1 MKKIFLTGGSGFLG
15 RSILAKLSKKY
26 EIYAPTR
33 EELNLIEFDK
43 LKSWIKD
50 KKFDWIINCAVN
62 GGRRTKRDT
71 SEDLYNNIASLDNL
85 LNFVNDDCKLI
96 TFSSGAEFYKQND
109 FYGLSKK
116 ICTYIIKHKNNV
128 KNLRIYN
135 LFGELGMKDSF
146 VYSTIK
152 KALRK
157 EDIIIWEDIEFDV
170 YYIQD
175 LINLIEL
182 LIENNT
188 KEYQEID
195 CVYPTKYKL
204 SDIAA
209 LIKDLCKSSSN
220 IKIEKQGS
228 TSYTG
233 DFQEIN
239 NLNLI
244 KLEKSLANMIEFI
257 NNEKI

>member
-15 RSILAKLSKKY
+15 RSILGKLSKKY
-26 EIYAPTR
+26 KIYAPKR
-33 EELNLIEFDK
+33 EELNLIESDK
-43 LKSWIKD
+43 LQSWMKD

-85 LNFVNDDCKLI
+85 LNFVKDDCKLI

-116 ICTYIIKHKNNV
+116 ICTYIIKNKNNV

-135 LFGELGMKDSF
+135 LFGELGMEDSF

-152 KALRK
+152 KALK
-157 EDIIIWEDIEFDV
+157 NEDINIWEDIEFDI
-170 YYIQD
+170 YYIED
-175 LINLIEL
+175 LINLIDL
-182 LIENNT
+182 LIENDT

-195 CVYPTKYKL
+195 CVYPIKYKL
-204 SDIAA
+204 SDIAS
-209 LIKDLCKSSSN
+209 LIKRLCQSN
-220 IKIEKQGS
+220 SDIKIEKQGLI
-228 TSYTG
+228 SYTG
-233 DFQEIN
+233 NFEQIN
-239 NLNLI
+239 NLNLM
-244 KLEKSLANMIEFI
+244 KLDESIANMIEYI
-257 NNEKI
+257 KSI